1 MALPFRIG
9 GKEMIQNKEN
19 EMNKGGAFLTTPFG
33 VDEIFTREKWSDDQ
47 KEFFETIQ
55 SYSAEAV
62 APMALEL
69 EKLDEKMSRDFMTQM
84 GEMGILGMDVPEQ
97 YGGMGLAKTDAALA
111 LEATGASESSSLM
124 VTVTDHTGIGLLPIL
139 WYGNDEQREKYIPKM
154 MSGEWMSSF
163 ALTEP
168 GAGSDALNGTAAAKL
183 NAEETHYILNGVKQ
197 FVTNGA
203 WADISVVFA
212 KVDGGKLTAFILDK
226 DTTGW
231 ERGPEEHKL
240 GIKGSSTTT
249 FILKDCKVPVENVI
263 GSVGKGAAVAFNCL
277 YIGRLKLGAVTM
289 GGAKE
294 SIRAALEY
302 AKERH
307 QFAQPLTAFGMMQRK
322 FADMVIRSYEAD
334 TITYQSTGSIDS
346 GTEKFPSDDPEFY
359 NHLYTVIEDH
369 AIENSTNKIFS
380 SEALWINA
388 DDGLQIL
395 GGYGVSEEYPFARI
409 LRDERVNRI
418 FEGTNEIN
426 KMIISGIVMKKAILE
441 ELPIRE
447 QILEMGEAWLPS
459 VEIPADHPQFQE
471 IKAVELGR
479 GIVLKTLNELI
490 LKHGQDFKNTQF
502 EIEAFANMVI
512 AQQIILSVLRRYLQ
526 LDAAY
531 PRRDVVCSVLKISV
545 LRNLEV
551 IVSNAKKI
559 LRHILSDENRKI
571 KLSKLDE
578 ALSDLDYHADVI
590 EEQKVVF
597 QLLLKRGSYPLND

>member
-1 MALPFRIG
+1 M
-9 GKEMIQNKEN
+9 K
-19 EMNKGGAFLTTPFG
+19 KGGAFLTTPFG
-33 VDEIFTREKWSDDQ
+33 VDEIFTREKWTEDQ
-47 KEFFETIQ
+47 KEFFEAIRDFA
-55 SYSAEAV
+55 AEAI
-62 APMALEL
+62 APHAEAI
-69 EKLDEKMSRDFMTQM
+69 EKLDEKLSRDLMRQM
-84 GEMGILGMDVPEQ
+84 GEMGVLGMDVPEQ
-97 YGGMGLAKTDAALA
+97 YGGIGLDKTAAALA
-111 LEATGASESSSLM
+111 LEATAATESSSLM
-124 VTVTDHTGIGLLPIL
+124 VTITDHTGIGLLPIL

-168 GAGSDALNGTAAAKL
+168 GAGSDALNGTASAVL
-183 NAEETHYILNGVKQ
+183 NEAGTHYLLNGVKQ

-203 WADISVVFA
+203 WADLAVVFS
-212 KVDGGKLTAFILDK
+212 KVNGEKLTAFILDQE
-226 DTTGW
+226 TTGW

-249 FILKDCKVPVENVI
+249 YILKDCKVPVENVI
-263 GSVGKGAAVAFNCL
+263 GEVGKGAAVAFNCL

-289 GGAKE
+289 GGAKQTLKYA
-294 SIRAALEY
+294 IKY

-307 QFAQPLTAFGMMQRK
+307 QFAQPLTAFGMIQRK
-322 FADMVIRSYEAD
+322 FADMVIRCYESD
-334 TITYQSTGSIDS
+334 TITYQSTGSIDT
-346 GTEKFPSDDPEFY
+346 GTEQFSTDDPEYY

-447 QILEMGEAWLPS
+447 QILELGENWMPTVA
-459 VEIPADHPQFQE
+459 IPDDHPDTQE

-479 GIVLKTLNELI
+479 GIILKTLHELI
-490 LKHGQDFKNTQF
+490 LKYGQDFKNTQF

-512 AQQIILSVLRRYLQ
+512 AQQVIFSVLRRYLQ
-526 LDAAY
+526 LDQTYA
-531 PRRDVVCSVLKISV
+531 RRSTVRSILKVSV

-551 IVSNAKKI
+551 IVANAKKI
-559 LRHILSDENRKI
+559 LRHILDQADRD
-571 KLSKLDE
+571 SKLNQLE
-578 ALSDLDYHADVI
+578 LELSELAYHADVI
-590 EEQKVVF
+590 KEQENVF
-597 QLLLKRGSYPLND
+597 QLLLKRGEYPLND

>member
-1 MALPFRIG
+1 
-9 GKEMIQNKEN
+9 MIQNKEN

-512 AQQIILSVLRRYLQ
+512 AQQIIFSVLRRYLQ

>member
-1 MALPFRIG
+1 M
-9 GKEMIQNKEN
+9 K
-19 EMNKGGAFLTTPFG
+19 KGGAFLTTPFG

-47 KEFFETIQ
+47 KEFFEAIQ
-55 SYSAEAV
+55 GFAAEAI
-62 APMALEL
+62 APLAEDI
-69 EKLDEKMSRDFMTQM
+69 EKLDEKLSRDIMTQM

-97 YGGMGLAKTDAALA
+97 YGGMGLDKTAAALA
-111 LEATGASESSSLM
+111 LEATGTSESSSLM

-154 MSGEWMSSF
+154 MTGECMSSF

-168 GAGSDALNGTAAAKL
+168 GAGSDALSGTASAKL
-183 NAEETHYILNGVKQ
+183 NDEKTHYLLNGVKQ
-197 FVTNGA
+197 FVTNGN
-203 WADISVVFA
+203 WADIAIVFA
-212 KVDGGKLTAFILDK
+212 KVDGAKLTAFILDQE
-226 DTTGW
+226 TTGW

-240 GIKGSSTTT
+240 GIKGSSTTNY
-249 FILKDCKVPVENVI
+249 ILKDCKVPVENII
-263 GSVGKGAAVAFNCL
+263 GSVGQGPAVAFNCL

-289 GGAKE
+289 GGAKQT
-294 SIRAALEY
+294 IKTALAY

-322 FADMVIRSYEAD
+322 FADMVIRCYEAD
-334 TITYQSTGSIDS
+334 SITYQSTGSIDA
-346 GTEKFPSDDPEFY
+346 GTEKFPEDDPKY
-359 NHLYTVIEDH
+359 YDHLYAVIEDH

-395 GGYGVSEEYPFARI
+395 GGYGVSEEYPFARM

-426 KMIISGIVMKKAILE
+426 KLIISGIAMKKAILE

-447 QILEMGEAWLPS
+447 QVLALGENWM
-459 VEIPADHPQFQE
+459 PAVDVAEDHPMVQE

-479 GIVLKTLNELI
+479 GIVLKTLDELI

-502 EIEAFANMVI
+502 EIEAFADMVI
-512 AQQIILSVLRRYLQ
+512 AQQIIFSVLRRYLQ
-526 LDAAY
+526 LDETY
-531 PRRDVVCSVLKISV
+531 PRRAAVCSIVKVSI

-559 LRHILSDENRKI
+559 LRHILDDEARDV
-571 KLSKLDE
+571 KLNKLDQTLAE
-578 ALSDLDYHADVI
+578 LAYHADVI
-590 EEQKVVF
+590 EEQELVF
-597 QLLLKRGSYPLND
+597 QLLLKRGQYPLND